1 MSPTNT
7 NGNNSNNSSSHHKK
21 IRMVKDKIFLITVG
35 ALTLIA
41 ILPLFHII
49 ISIIIKGL
57 PIILKNGST
66 FIFGTL
72 SEGGIGPAI
81 VGTLMLTL
89 LATLIGLPLAFL
101 AGAYSYEYPDSFI
114 GRTTKMLLQIMLEF
128 PTILVGVFV
137 MGILVV
143 PMGSFSAIAGALAL
157 ALILTPYVSVY
168 TEEAMAEIPRIYKEG
183 GYALGCTRA
192 QVIFKVITKMAK
204 KGILTGILIG
214 MAKVSGETAPL
225 LFTAGGL
232 YESYPSNPLE
242 PVGAIPL
249 LIYTLVQSP
258 SIEDHQMAWGAAL
271 VMLILFL
278 ALFVPIRY
286 ALKDEIK
293 L

>member
-1 MSPTNT
+1 MSPIK
-7 NGNNSNNSSSHHKK
+7 HKA
-21 IRMVKDKIFLITVG
+21 IRMIKDKIFLFVVG
-35 ALTLIA
+35 ALTLLA

-49 ISIIIKGL
+49 ISIVSKGM
-57 PIILKNGST
+57 PIITERGLT
-66 FIFGTL
+66 FITGTL

-81 VGTLMLTL
+81 VGTLMLTF

-101 AGAYSYEYPDSFI
+101 AGAYAYEFPNSFI
-114 GRTTKMLLQIMLEF
+114 GRATKMLLQIMLEF
-128 PTILVGVFV
+128 PTILVGTFV

-143 PMGSFSAIAGALAL
+143 PMGTFSALAGALAL
-157 ALILTPYVSVY
+157 ALILTPYVAVY
-168 TEEAMAEIPRIYKEG
+168 TEEAMAEVPKIYKEG

-192 QVIFKVITKMAK
+192 QVIFKVVTKMAK

-214 MAKVSGETAPL
+214 MAKVAGETAPL

-232 YESYPSNPLE
+232 YEVYPTNPLE

-271 VMLILFL
+271 VMLIIFL
-278 ALFVPIRY
+278 AIFIPIRY
-286 ALKDEIK
+286 ALKDDIK

>member
-1 MSPTNT
+1 MFPTK
-7 NGNNSNNSSSHHKK
+7 NNNFHKK
-21 IRMVKDKIFLITVG
+21 IRTIKDYIFLVVVG
-35 ALTLIA
+35 SLTFIA

-49 ISIIIKGL
+49 ISIVIKGL
-57 PIILKNGST
+57 PVIMEKGTT

-81 VGTLMLTL
+81 VGTLMLTF

-101 AGAYSYEYPDSFI
+101 AGVYIYEFSNSFI

-128 PTILVGVFV
+128 PTILVGTFI
-137 MGILVV
+137 MGLLVV
-143 PMGSFSAIAGALAL
+143 PMGTFSALAGALAL
-157 ALILTPYVSVY
+157 AIILTPYVAVY
-168 TEEAMAEIPRIYKEG
+168 TEEAMSEIPKIYKEG

-192 QVIFKVITKMAK
+192 QVIFKIITKMAK

-232 YESYPSNPLE
+232 YEVYPTNPLQ
-242 PVGAIPL
+242 PIGAIPL

-258 SIEDHQMAWGAAL
+258 SPEDHKIAWGAAL
-271 VMLILFL
+271 VMLIIFL
-278 ALFVPIRY
+278 AIFIPIRY
-286 ALKDEIK
+286 ALKDDIK

>member
-1 MSPTNT
+1 MLATDEKHPM
-7 NGNNSNNSSSHHKK
+7 GKNNKK
-21 IRMVKDKIFLITVG
+21 IRMIKDKIFLFVVG
-35 ALTLIA
+35 LLTLLTIV
-41 ILPLFHII
+41 PLFHII
-49 ISIIIKGL
+49 LSIISKGL
-57 PIILKNGST
+57 PIIMERGTT

-81 VGTLMLTL
+81 VGTFMLTF
-89 LATLIGLPLAFL
+89 LATLMGLPLAFL
-101 AGAYSYEYPDSFI
+101 TGAYCYEYPDSFI
-114 GRTTKMLLQIMLEF
+114 GRTTKVLLQIMLEF
-128 PTILVGVFV
+128 PTILVGTFV
-137 MGILVV
+137 MGMLVV

-157 ALILTPYVSVY
+157 ALILTPYVAVY

-183 GYALGCTRA
+183 GYALGCTRS
-192 QVIFKVITKMAK
+192 QVIFKIITKMAK

-232 YESYPSNPLE
+232 YEVYPSNPLH

-271 VMLILFL
+271 VMLVIFLGLFI
-278 ALFVPIRY
+278 PIRY
-286 ALKDEIK
+286 ALKDDIK

>member
-1 MSPTNT
+1 MFPTK
-7 NGNNSNNSSSHHKK
+7 NNNFHKK
-21 IRMVKDKIFLITVG
+21 IRTIKDYIFLVVVG
-35 ALTLIA
+35 SLTFIA

-49 ISIIIKGL
+49 ISIVIKGL
-57 PIILKNGST
+57 PVIMEKGTT

-81 VGTLMLTL
+81 VGTLMLTF

-101 AGAYSYEYPDSFI
+101 AGVYIYEFSNSFI

-128 PTILVGVFV
+128 PTILVGTFI
-137 MGILVV
+137 MGLLVV
-143 PMGSFSAIAGALAL
+143 PMGTFSALAGALAL
-157 ALILTPYVSVY
+157 AIILTPYVAVY
-168 TEEAMAEIPRIYKEG
+168 TEEAMSEIPKIYKEG

-192 QVIFKVITKMAK
+192 QVIFKIITKMAK

-232 YESYPSNPLE
+232 YEVYPTNPLQ
-242 PVGAIPL
+242 PIGAIPL

-258 SIEDHQMAWGAAL
+258 SPEDHKMAWGAAL
-271 VMLILFL
+271 VMLIIFL
-278 ALFVPIRY
+278 AIFIPIRY
-286 ALKDEIK
+286 ALKDDIK

>member
-1 MSPTNT
+1 M
-7 NGNNSNNSSSHHKK
+7 
-21 IRMVKDKIFLITVG
+21 IKDKIFLFIVG
-35 ALTLIA
+35 ALTLLA

-49 ISIIIKGL
+49 ISIVEKGL
-57 PIILKNGST
+57 PIIMERGLT
-66 FIFGTL
+66 FITGTL

-81 VGTLMLTL
+81 VGTLMLTF

-101 AGAYSYEYPDSFI
+101 AGAYAYEFPNSFI
-114 GRTTKMLLQIMLEF
+114 GRATKMLLQIMLEF
-128 PTILVGVFV
+128 PTILVGTFV
-137 MGILVV
+137 MGMLVV
-143 PMGSFSAIAGALAL
+143 PMGTFSALAGALAL
-157 ALILTPYVSVY
+157 ALILTPYVAVY
-168 TEEAMAEIPRIYKEG
+168 TEEAMAEVPKIYKEG

-214 MAKVSGETAPL
+214 MAKVAGETAPL

-232 YESYPSNPLE
+232 YEVYPTNPLE

-271 VMLILFL
+271 VMLIIFL
-278 ALFVPIRY
+278 AIFVPIRY
-286 ALKDEIK
+286 ALKDDIK

>member
-1 MSPTNT
+1 MFPTK
-7 NGNNSNNSSSHHKK
+7 NNNFHKK
-21 IRMVKDKIFLITVG
+21 IRTIKDYIFLVVVG
-35 ALTLIA
+35 SLTFIA

-49 ISIIIKGL
+49 ISIVIKGL
-57 PIILKNGST
+57 PVIMEKGTT

-81 VGTLMLTL
+81 VGTLILTF

-101 AGAYSYEYPDSFI
+101 AGVYIYEFSNSFI

-128 PTILVGVFV
+128 PTILVGTFI
-137 MGILVV
+137 MGLLVV
-143 PMGSFSAIAGALAL
+143 PMGTFSALAGALAL
-157 ALILTPYVSVY
+157 AIILTPYVAVY
-168 TEEAMAEIPRIYKEG
+168 TEEAMSEIPKIYKEG

-192 QVIFKVITKMAK
+192 QVIFKIITKMAK

-232 YESYPSNPLE
+232 YEVYPTNPLQ
-242 PVGAIPL
+242 PIGAIPL

-258 SIEDHQMAWGAAL
+258 SPEDHKIAWGAAL
-271 VMLILFL
+271 VMLIIFL
-278 ALFVPIRY
+278 AIFIPIRY
-286 ALKDEIK
+286 ALKDDIK

>member
-1 MSPTNT
+1 MSPIKYKT
-7 NGNNSNNSSSHHKK
+7 
-21 IRMVKDKIFLITVG
+21 IRMVKDKIFLFIVG
-35 ALTLIA
+35 ALTLLA

-49 ISIIIKGL
+49 ISIVEKGL
-57 PIILKNGST
+57 PIIMERGLT
-66 FIFGTL
+66 FITGTL

-81 VGTLMLTL
+81 VGTLMLTF
-89 LATLIGLPLAFL
+89 LANLIGLPLAFL
-101 AGAYSYEYPDSFI
+101 AGAYAYEFPNSLI

-128 PTILVGVFV
+128 PTILVGTFV
-137 MGILVV
+137 MGVLVV
-143 PMGSFSAIAGALAL
+143 PMGTFSALAGALAL
-157 ALILTPYVSVY
+157 ALILTPYVAVY
-168 TEEAMAEIPRIYKEG
+168 TEEAMAEVPKIYKEG

-192 QVIFKVITKMAK
+192 QVIFKVVTKMAK

-214 MAKVSGETAPL
+214 MAKVAGETAPL

-232 YESYPSNPLE
+232 YEVYPTNPLE

-271 VMLILFL
+271 VMLIIFL
-278 ALFVPIRY
+278 AIFVPIRY
-286 ALKDEIK
+286 ALKDDIK

>member
-1 MSPTNT
+1 MYPTK
-7 NGNNSNNSSSHHKK
+7 NNNFHKK
-21 IRMVKDKIFLITVG
+21 IRTIKDYIFLIVVG
-35 ALTLIA
+35 SLTFIA

-49 ISIIIKGL
+49 VSIVLKGL
-57 PIILKNGST
+57 PVIMEKGTT

-81 VGTLMLTL
+81 VGTLMLTF

-101 AGAYSYEYPDSFI
+101 AGVYIYEFSNSFI

-128 PTILVGVFV
+128 PTILVGTFV
-137 MGILVV
+137 MGLLVV
-143 PMGSFSAIAGALAL
+143 PMGTFSALAGALAL
-157 ALILTPYVSVY
+157 AIILTPYVAVY
-168 TEEAMAEIPRIYKEG
+168 TEEAMSEIPKIYKEG

-192 QVIFKVITKMAK
+192 QVIFKIITKMAK

-232 YESYPSNPLE
+232 YEVYPTNPLQ
-242 PVGAIPL
+242 PIGAIPL

-258 SIEDHQMAWGAAL
+258 SPEDHKIAWGAAL
-271 VMLILFL
+271 VMLIIFL
-278 ALFVPIRY
+278 AIFIPIRY
-286 ALKDEIK
+286 ALKDDIK

>member
-1 MSPTNT
+1 MSPIKYKT
-7 NGNNSNNSSSHHKK
+7 
-21 IRMVKDKIFLITVG
+21 IRMIKDKIFLFIVG
-35 ALTLIA
+35 ALTLLA

-49 ISIIIKGL
+49 ISIIEKGL
-57 PIILKNGST
+57 PIVLERGLT
-66 FIFGTL
+66 FITGTL

-81 VGTLMLTL
+81 VGTLMLTA
-89 LATLIGLPLAFL
+89 LATIIGLPLAFL
-101 AGAYSYEYPDSFI
+101 AGAYAYEFPNSFI
-114 GRTTKMLLQIMLEF
+114 GRATKMLLQIMLEF
-128 PTILVGVFV
+128 PTILVGTFV
-137 MGILVV
+137 MGILVI
-143 PMGSFSAIAGALAL
+143 PMGTFSALAGALAL
-157 ALILTPYVSVY
+157 ALILTPYVAVY

-214 MAKVSGETAPL
+214 MAKVAGETAPL

-232 YESYPSNPLE
+232 YEVYPTNPLE

-258 SIEDHQMAWGAAL
+258 SIEDHQIAWGASL
-271 VMLILFL
+271 IMLIIFL
-278 ALFVPIRY
+278 AIFIPIRY
-286 ALKDEIK
+286 SLKDDIK

>member
-1 MSPTNT
+1 MSPTK
-7 NGNNSNNSSSHHKK
+7 NSNFHKK
-21 IRMVKDKIFLITVG
+21 IRMIKDNLFILIVG
-35 ALTLIA
+35 ALTFIA

-49 ISIIIKGL
+49 ISITIKGL
-57 PIILKNGST
+57 PVIMEKGTT

-81 VGTLMLTL
+81 VGTLMLTF

-101 AGAYSYEYPDSFI
+101 AGAYIYEYSNSFI

-128 PTILVGVFV
+128 PTILVGTFV
-137 MGILVV
+137 MGLLVV
-143 PMGSFSAIAGALAL
+143 PMGTFSALAGALAL
-157 ALILTPYVSVY
+157 AIILTPYVAVY

-183 GYALGCTRA
+183 GYALGCTRL

-232 YESYPSNPLE
+232 YEVYPTNPLQ
-242 PVGAIPL
+242 PIGAVPL

-258 SIEDHQMAWGAAL
+258 SVEDHQMAWGAAL
-271 VMLILFL
+271 VMLIIFL
-278 ALFVPIRY
+278 AIFIPIRY
-286 ALKDEIK
+286 ALKDDDIK

>member
-1 MSPTNT
+1 MSPIK
-7 NGNNSNNSSSHHKK
+7 HKA
-21 IRMVKDKIFLITVG
+21 IRMIKDKIFLFVVG
-35 ALTLIA
+35 ALTLLA

-49 ISIIIKGL
+49 ISIVSKGM
-57 PIILKNGST
+57 PIITERGLT
-66 FIFGTL
+66 FITGTL

-81 VGTLMLTL
+81 VGTLMLTF

-101 AGAYSYEYPDSFI
+101 AGAYAYEFPNSFI
-114 GRTTKMLLQIMLEF
+114 GRATKMLLQIMLEF
-128 PTILVGVFV
+128 PTILVGTFV

-143 PMGSFSAIAGALAL
+143 PMGTFSALAGALAL
-157 ALILTPYVSVY
+157 ALILTPYVAVY
-168 TEEAMAEIPRIYKEG
+168 TEEAMAEVPKIYKEG

-192 QVIFKVITKMAK
+192 QVIFKVVTKMAK
-204 KGILTGILIG
+204 KGILTGVLIG
-214 MAKVSGETAPL
+214 MAKVAGETAPL

-232 YESYPSNPLE
+232 YEVYPTNPLE

-271 VMLILFL
+271 VMLIIFL
-278 ALFVPIRY
+278 AIFVPIRY
-286 ALKDEIK
+286 ALKDDIK

>member
-1 MSPTNT
+1 MSPIK
-7 NGNNSNNSSSHHKK
+7 HKA
-21 IRMVKDKIFLITVG
+21 IRMIKDKIFLFVVG
-35 ALTLIA
+35 ALTLLA

-49 ISIIIKGL
+49 ISIVEKGL
-57 PIILKNGST
+57 PIIMERGLT
-66 FIFGTL
+66 FITGTL

-81 VGTLMLTL
+81 VGTLMLTF

-101 AGAYSYEYPDSFI
+101 AGSYAYEFPNSFI

-128 PTILVGVFV
+128 PTILVGTFV

-143 PMGSFSAIAGALAL
+143 PMGTFSALAGALAL
-157 ALILTPYVSVY
+157 ALILTPYVAVY
-168 TEEAMAEIPRIYKEG
+168 TEEAMAEVPKIYKEG

-192 QVIFKVITKMAK
+192 EVIFKVITKMAK

-214 MAKVSGETAPL
+214 MAKVAGETAPL

-232 YESYPSNPLE
+232 YEVFPTNPLE

-258 SIEDHQMAWGAAL
+258 SVEDHRVAWGAAL
-271 VMLILFL
+271 VMLIIFL
-278 ALFVPIRY
+278 AIFVPIRY
-286 ALKDEIK
+286 SLSDDIK
-293 L
+293 I

>member
-1 MSPTNT
+1 MFPTK
-7 NGNNSNNSSSHHKK
+7 NNNFHKK
-21 IRMVKDKIFLITVG
+21 IRTIKDYIFLIVVG
-35 ALTLIA
+35 SLTFIA

-49 ISIIIKGL
+49 ISIVIKGL
-57 PIILKNGST
+57 PVIMEKGTT

-81 VGTLMLTL
+81 VGTLILTF

-101 AGAYSYEYPDSFI
+101 AGVYIYEFSNSFI

-128 PTILVGVFV
+128 PTILVGTFI
-137 MGILVV
+137 MGLLVV
-143 PMGSFSAIAGALAL
+143 PMGTFSALAGALAL
-157 ALILTPYVSVY
+157 AIILTPYVAVY
-168 TEEAMAEIPRIYKEG
+168 TEEAMSEIPKIYKEG

-192 QVIFKVITKMAK
+192 QVIFKIITKMAK

-232 YESYPSNPLE
+232 YEVYPTNPLQ
-242 PVGAIPL
+242 PIGAIPL

-258 SIEDHQMAWGAAL
+258 SPEDHKIAWGAAL
-271 VMLILFL
+271 VMLIIFL
-278 ALFVPIRY
+278 AIFIPIRY
-286 ALKDEIK
+286 ALKDDIK

>member
-1 MSPTNT
+1 MSPIK
-7 NGNNSNNSSSHHKK
+7 HKT
-21 IRMVKDKIFLITVG
+21 IRMIKDRIFLFIVG
-35 ALTLIA
+35 ALTLLA

-49 ISIIIKGL
+49 ISIIEKGL
-57 PIILKNGST
+57 PIVLERGLT
-66 FIFGTL
+66 FITGTL

-81 VGTLMLTL
+81 VGTLMLTA
-89 LATLIGLPLAFL
+89 LATIIGLPLAFL
-101 AGAYSYEYPDSFI
+101 AGAYAYEFPNSFI
-114 GRTTKMLLQIMLEF
+114 GRATKMLLQIMLEF
-128 PTILVGVFV
+128 PTILVGTFV
-137 MGILVV
+137 MGILVI
-143 PMGSFSAIAGALAL
+143 PMGTFSALAGALAL
-157 ALILTPYVSVY
+157 ALILTPYVAVY

-214 MAKVSGETAPL
+214 MAKVAGETAPL

-232 YESYPSNPLE
+232 YEVYPTNPLE

-258 SIEDHQMAWGAAL
+258 SIEDHQIAWGASL
-271 VMLILFL
+271 IMLIIFL
-278 ALFVPIRY
+278 AIFIPIRY
-286 ALKDEIK
+286 SLKDDIK

>member
-1 MSPTNT
+1 MSPIK
-7 NGNNSNNSSSHHKK
+7 HKT
-21 IRMVKDKIFLITVG
+21 IRMIKDKIFLFIVG
-35 ALTLIA
+35 ALTLLA

-49 ISIIIKGL
+49 ISIIEKGL
-57 PIILKNGST
+57 PIVLERGLT
-66 FIFGTL
+66 FITGTL

-81 VGTLMLTL
+81 VGTLMLTA
-89 LATLIGLPLAFL
+89 LATIIGLPLAFL
-101 AGAYSYEYPDSFI
+101 AGAYAYEFPNSFI
-114 GRTTKMLLQIMLEF
+114 GRATKMLLQIMLEF
-128 PTILVGVFV
+128 PTILVGTFV
-137 MGILVV
+137 MGILVI
-143 PMGSFSAIAGALAL
+143 PMGTFSALAGALAL
-157 ALILTPYVSVY
+157 ALILTPYVAVY

-214 MAKVSGETAPL
+214 MAKVAGETAPL

-232 YESYPSNPLE
+232 YEVYPTNPLE

-258 SIEDHQMAWGAAL
+258 SIEDHQIAWGASL
-271 VMLILFL
+271 IMLIIFL
-278 ALFVPIRY
+278 AIFIPIRY
-286 ALKDEIK
+286 SLKDDIK

>member
-1 MSPTNT
+1 MSPIK
-7 NGNNSNNSSSHHKK
+7 HKA
-21 IRMVKDKIFLITVG
+21 IRMIKDKIFLFVVG
-35 ALTLIA
+35 ALTLLA

-49 ISIIIKGL
+49 ISIVLKGM
-57 PIILKNGST
+57 PIITERGLT
-66 FIFGTL
+66 FITGTL

-81 VGTLMLTL
+81 VGTLMLTF

-101 AGAYSYEYPDSFI
+101 AGAYAYEFPNSFI
-114 GRTTKMLLQIMLEF
+114 GRATKMLLQIMLEF
-128 PTILVGVFV
+128 PTILVGTFV

-143 PMGSFSAIAGALAL
+143 PMGTFSALAGALAL
-157 ALILTPYVSVY
+157 ALILTPYVAVY
-168 TEEAMAEIPRIYKEG
+168 TEEAMAEVPKIYKEG

-192 QVIFKVITKMAK
+192 QVIFKVVTKMAK
-204 KGILTGILIG
+204 KGILTGVLIG
-214 MAKVSGETAPL
+214 MAKVAGETAPL

-232 YESYPSNPLE
+232 YEVYPTNPLE

-271 VMLILFL
+271 VMLIIFL
-278 ALFVPIRY
+278 AIFIPIRY
-286 ALKDEIK
+286 ALKDDIK